1 MDRLYA
7 TAGLSHSSLR
17 DRMESDISE
26 LNGPQLIDASVG
38 ATSNLVGLQL
48 GADAIVLALCGGC

>member
-1 MDRLYA
+1 
-7 TAGLSHSSLR
+7 
-17 DRMESDISE
+17 MESDISE